1 MHADDD
7 LSSVYSL
14 VTDYIPYRDMGLRT
28 TSRLP
33 ASVGPIE
40 TCALGVP
47 PGRPTTS
54 ECTMSVQLSE
64 AFLRASTTSYSSVSI
79 MYTLVNGI
87 PLAVEMSGNL
97 EILS

>member
-1 MHADDD
+1 MVISQAPTVWLQITHPQGHGVRELLAG
-7 LSSVYSL
+7 YQQ
-14 VTDYIPYRDMGLRT
+14 
-28 TSRLP
+28 
-33 ASVGPIE
+33 AVGVIE